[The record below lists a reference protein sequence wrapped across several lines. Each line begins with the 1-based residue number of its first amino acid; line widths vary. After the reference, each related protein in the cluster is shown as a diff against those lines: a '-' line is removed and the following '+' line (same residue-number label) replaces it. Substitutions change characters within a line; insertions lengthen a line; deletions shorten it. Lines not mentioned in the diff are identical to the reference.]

1 MIQIPYDAIGLGIAV
16 IFMVLA
22 FLISELTGRI
32 VIIGFLL
39 ISFILPAIFPS
50 LTMSV
55 ICSVGRLLFGAGC
68 FIFWRYRSAVP

>member
-16 IFMVLA
+16 IFMILA

-50 LTMSV
+50 IAMSV

-68 FIFWRYRSAVP
+68 FIFWRYRNAVP

>member
-22 FLISELTGRI
+22 FLESEATGRI
-32 VIIGFLL
+32 IIVAVFFVSFLL
-39 ISFILPAIFPS
+39 PTVFPS
-50 LTMSV
+50 STMTV

-68 FIFWRYRSAVP
+68 FIFWRYRTAIH

>member
-16 IFMVLA
+16 IFMILA

-39 ISFILPAIFPS
+39 ISFILPAVFPS
-50 LTMSV
+50 MVMSV

-68 FIFWRYRSAVP
+68 FIFWRYRNAVP

>member
-39 ISFILPAIFPS
+39 ISFILPAIFHS

-68 FIFWRYRSAVP
+68 FIFWRYRNAVS